1 MNFGYSINQPRS
13 INLDKNDLSYSR
25 QLLREHPE
33 LHPLPVLQKN
43 LSKLWVQSRL
53 LRKNASKDAFLW
65 QSKNENP
72 KPSDAA
78 SHADPLSATA
88 ALTLSALLGFCSF
101 LCRLYLAQGFF
112 SLRFF
117 FLSVKRICN
126 VNLYTCI
133 GQYTFGITSKYCCHT
148 FVRVRKSY

>member
-1 MNFGYSINQPRS
+1 LIQVGVASLRRAKHTPR
-13 INLDKNDLSYSR
+13 KT
-25 QLLREHPE
+25 E
-33 LHPLPVLQKN
+33 K
-43 LSKLWVQSRL
+43 
-53 LRKNASKDAFLW
+53 
-65 QSKNENP
+65 SKNENP

-117 FLSVKRICN
+117 FLSVKRIAMS
-126 VNLYTCI
+126 
-133 GQYTFGITSKYCCHT
+133 TSILVSVSTHSVLLQNT
-148 FVRVRKSY
+148 AVTLS

>member
-1 MNFGYSINQPRS
+1 MQKMSQYSIQFKNGTEACACLDTRRVLVLIQVGVASLRRAKHTPR
-13 INLDKNDLSYSR
+13 KT
-25 QLLREHPE
+25 E
-33 LHPLPVLQKN
+33 K
-43 LSKLWVQSRL
+43 
-53 LRKNASKDAFLW
+53 
-65 QSKNENP
+65 SKNENP

-117 FLSVKRICN
+117 FLFVKRICN

-133 GQYTFGITSKYCCHT
+133 GQYTFGIASKYRCHT
-148 FVRVRKSY
+148 FVRVRKS